1 MPRAAP
7 AASRTL
13 LDMTDQTAPSDD
25 LTRSTDPPA
34 RRRGL
39 PTTRLEA
46 FSDGVFAIAITL
58 LVLEIAIPLAA
69 DKDLVGA
76 LADEWPAYLAYVISY
91 LTIGWVW
98 IGHSAITSHIER
110 ANAMFLRLNLL
121 LLMAVAFLPF
131 PTRLMAGYLGNSE
144 PERVAV
150 FLYGLLLLA
159 IAVLMDVLWR
169 YAVRSRELLKDD
181 LTDEELTDLAS
192 KSTPGLVFFVASLI
206 VAVIVPTA
214 AVFCYLAVSAYLV
227 VPFRPIYRA
236 VRGRA

>member
-1 MPRAAP
+1 
-7 AASRTL
+7 
-13 LDMTDQTAPSDD
+13 MTDQAQGHDALERVDD
-25 LTRSTDPPA
+25 VPA
-34 RRRGL
+34 RRSRGL

-69 DKDLVGA
+69 EKDLVGA
-76 LADEWPAYLAYVISY
+76 LAEEWPAYLAYVISY

-131 PTRLMAGYLGNSE
+131 PTRLMAGYLGKSE

-150 FLYGLLLLA
+150 FIYGLLLLA

-169 YAVRSRELLKDD
+169 YALRSKELLKEEM
-181 LTDEELTDLAS
+181 TDEELTDLAS
-192 KSTPGLVFFVASLI
+192 KSTPGLVFFLVSLV
-206 VAVIVPTA
+206 VAVIAPTV
-214 AVFCYLAVSAYLV
+214 AVVFYLVISAYLV
-227 VPFRPIYRA
+227 IPFRAIYRTA
-236 VRGRA
+236 RGRA

>member
-1 MPRAAP
+1 
-7 AASRTL
+7 
-13 LDMTDQTAPSDD
+13 MTDPTPEPEGSTT
-25 LTRSTDPPA
+25 LTDPPA

-69 DKDLVGA
+69 EKDLVGA
-76 LADEWPAYLAYVISY
+76 LAEEWPAYLAYVISY

-131 PTRLMAGYLGNSE
+131 PTRLMAGYLGKSE

-150 FLYGLLLLA
+150 FIYGLLLLA
-159 IAVLMDVLWR
+159 IALLMDILWR

-192 KSTPGLVFFVASLI
+192 KSTPSLVFFVASLV

-214 AVFCYLAVSAYLV
+214 AVFCYLVVSAYLV
-227 VPFRPIYRA
+227 IPFRPIWRTLRR
-236 VRGRA
+236 RG